1 MKSKTIDIVPFG
13 GLGNR
18 MRVLNS
24 VGALQ
29 AKVNYDVELIWLI
42 KAELN
47 APFSSLFKSTNFP
60 FTIANG
66 LKYTL
71 FLTFVKHIFIEKY
84 TSTYRFILGFFYDL
98 VLFDED
104 ILNNSENELLNLIR
118 SKKKVLIATCYAFF
132 DFPSFDNFTP
142 SDAVQQKLNSL
153 ELPND
158 LIGIHIRRTDHVEI
172 IQDSSLDS
180 YSKAIEEEISNNKTG
195 TFYLAT
201 DDYEVKEYYK
211 KKLKKQ
217 LITQDFELSRN
228 SKTGIENALIDI
240 LALAKCKKIIC
251 NSKSSFV
258 VTAQRIG
265 EKKQIIEV

>member
-1 MKSKTIDIVPFG
+1 MKAKTIDIVPFG

-24 VGALQ
+24 IGALQ
-29 AKVNYDVELIWLI
+29 AKADCEVELIWLI

-47 APFSSLFKSTNFP
+47 APFSSLFKSASFP

-71 FLTFVKHIFIEKY
+71 FLKFVKHIFIDKY
-84 TSTYRFILGFFYDL
+84 TSIYRFILGLFYDL

-104 ILNNSENELLNLIR
+104 VLNISENQLLNLIKD
-118 SKKKVLIATCYAFF
+118 KKKILISTCYAFF

-142 SDAVQQKLNSL
+142 SDSVQQKLNSL
-153 ELPND
+153 ELPKD

-172 IQDSSLDS
+172 IKDSSLDS
-180 YSKAIEEEISNNKTG
+180 YSKAIEEEISKNKTS

-217 LITQDFELSRN
+217 LITQDFELARDSE
-228 SKTGIENALIDI
+228 TGIENALIDI
-240 LALAKCKKIIC
+240 LALSKCTKLIC

-258 VTAQRIG
+258 VTAQRIAKTK
-265 EKKQIIEV
+265 EIIEI